1 MYMVSV
7 MYMVVVQYSSIK
19 EPKAGKIM
27 NASVEYPIQQ
37 GHILS
42 RSIFWPFGKCL
53 TFWKRN
59 LEHQGNKKKLDR
71 KLKLPVF
78 YL

>member
-37 GHILS
+37 GRYFKPKYFLTIWKMFDFLEKKSQTS
-42 RSIFWPFGKCL
+42 R
-53 TFWKRN
+53 
-59 LEHQGNKKKLDR
+59 Q
-71 KLKLPVF
+71 
-78 YL
+78 

>member
-37 GHILS
+37 RHILTEVFSDQMFETS
-42 RSIFWPFGKCL
+42 R
-53 TFWKRN
+53 
-59 LEHQGNKKKLDR
+59 Q
-71 KLKLPVF
+71 
-78 YL
+78 